1 MDNISN
7 NELAPAA
14 SQSHLAGASYINGRD
29 FLTHFA
35 NLSSH
40 ERPRSKSPNIPS
52 STNNTPSKTNSADIY
67 SAILNSQQ
75 QQQSQQ
81 PIAMDETLA
90 ASSSFSSPIRHLS
103 EPSNAPNRRSPIVD
117 EPMEHTPRSCRTSPS
132 VPMKSFQ
139 QFQQQR
145 STSPPRS
152 LDSSPN
158 HNSNNNSN
166 SMEPQSST
174 ASSTASVFSLTQSSL
189 QELMR
194 KSGNSIPAEEIK
206 KANNSSQ
213 LYLLVPSNYPVLVA
227 VGNERKKASAAAA
240 AAASAV
246 NEPTT
251 RSLLERFQFN
261 SSTTPTPPAPP
272 QQPSPTVV
280 QPGQLD
286 GQRQMSAG
294 ANASLPRAPRKNSTN
309 IPPMILQSLKGV
321 VPPINFREILESGGA
336 AGNGNTGGSANLSSF
351 TLSYGAGDLPSSG
364 AGDHPS
370 LPGDRKKSLTVP
382 SDAASSFLEE
392 FRAAAA
398 AAAEVKIKPPSSS
411 GAVSTTGPSGPD
423 SGLCPSDGLL
433 GTDSNGNLFFTSANE
448 SPPTRNY
455 MGRMGGGAV
464 GANQSNVSGGDS
476 KDIRRRVSHNEV
488 ERRRRDRIN
497 TWIAELYK
505 LLPPEQ
511 QAKSQYQSKGVVLK
525 RVCEYFQ
532 NYDATLKSLREENS
546 IFKQEIYRLTRENQ
560 LLRSSLNAAHFQ
572 QQPSSGPSGTPSVA
586 VGVTTECDD
595 SKTPSPSKRTHFVT
609 SNE

>member
-1 MDNISN
+1 MDNVSN

-40 ERPRSKSPNIPS
+40 ESPKSKSPNIPS
-52 STNNTPSKTNSADIY
+52 STNNTPSNANSADIY

-81 PIAMDETLA
+81 PIAMDENLA
-90 ASSSFSSPIRHLS
+90 VPSSFSSPIRHLS
-103 EPSNAPNRRSPIVD
+103 EPSNAPMVD
-117 EPMEHTPRSCRTSPS
+117 EPIEHTPRSCRTSPS
-132 VPMKSFQ
+132 VPIKSFQ
-139 QFQQQR
+139 QFHQQR
-145 STSPPRS
+145 SASPPRN

-158 HNSNNNSN
+158 HNSNNNSS

-194 KSGNSIPAEEIK
+194 KSGSSIPAEEIK

-261 SSTTPTPPAPP
+261 SSTTSNPPPAPP
-272 QQPSPTVV
+272 QQPSPTII

-286 GQRQMSAG
+286 GQRQIS
-294 ANASLPRAPRKNSTN
+294 ANANTSLPRAPRRNSTN
-309 IPPMILQSLKGV
+309 IPPMLLQSLKGV
-321 VPPINFREILESGGA
+321 VPPINFSEILESGGA
-336 AGNGNTGGSANLSSF
+336 AGNGNT
-351 TLSYGAGDLPSSG
+351 
-364 AGDHPS
+364 
-370 LPGDRKKSLTVP
+370 VP
-382 SDAASSFLEE
+382 PDAASSFLEE

-411 GAVSTTGPSGPD
+411 GTGSTTGPSGPD

-433 GTDSNGNLFFTSANE
+433 GTGSNGNLFFTSANE

-532 NYDATLKSLREENS
+532 NYDATLKSLREENN

-586 VGVTTECDD
+586 VGVTIECDD

>member
-40 ERPRSKSPNIPS
+40 ERPKSKSPNIPS
-52 STNNTPSKTNSADIY
+52 STNNNPSNTNTADIY

-81 PIAMDETLA
+81 PISMDETLA
-90 ASSSFSSPIRHLS
+90 APTSFSSPIRHLS
-103 EPSNAPNRRSPIVD
+103 EPSNAPNRRSPIVE

-132 VPMKSFQ
+132 VPIKSFQ

-158 HNSNNNSN
+158 HNSNNNSS

-194 KSGNSIPAEEIK
+194 KSGSSIPAEEIK

-240 AAASAV
+240 VAASAV

-261 SSTTPTPPAPP
+261 SSTTSNPPPALP

-280 QPGQLD
+280 QAAQLD
-286 GQRQMSAG
+286 GGQRQMSAG
-294 ANASLPRAPRKNSTN
+294 VNASLPRAPRKNSTN

-336 AGNGNTGGSANLSSF
+336 AGNGNSGGNANLSSF
-351 TLSYGAGDLPSSG
+351 TLSYGASDLPSSG

-382 SDAASSFLEE
+382 PDAASSFLEG
-392 FRAAAA
+392 FRAATAAA

-411 GAVSTTGPSGPD
+411 GAASTTGPSGPD
-423 SGLCPSDGLL
+423 SGLCPSADGLL
-433 GTDSNGNLFFTSANE
+433 GTDSNGNL
-448 SPPTRNY
+448 
-455 MGRMGGGAV
+455 
-464 GANQSNVSGGDS
+464 
-476 KDIRRRVSHNEV
+476 

-572 QQPSSGPSGTPSVA
+572 QQPSSAPSGTHSVA

-609 SNE
+609 SNDVKIELETVSALVLFRSAVLKHERG